1 MKAAL
6 PKAGIDYVHLKALGG
21 FRKPV
26 KGSEDQRGV
35 AKTPGFAATR
45 TTCKPRRSVRRLD
58 QLEELLKEMK
68 TVYCCTEVVF
78 WRCHRQLVFGRAR
91 PSVDIVSG
99 NIFGPGKVEPH
110 KPTESLK
117 LDEGRMTYPG
127 DPEESRRVVKRPCEF
142 LQLSSVSCCV
152 LACTGGKL
160 WQAFQN
166 HVRASGAELAAVDRG
181 EAISKM
187 LSSGNEREIT
197 AFGMIQVAA
206 SGDVL
211 VQRFRDITIQ
221 ESRTGPR
228 NWKILP
234 VADPSGFEVS
244 NPEAEESAALK
255 ACDVGRCDLKLSRAM
270 IQRARRDS
278 RVTNSSDLLKQIL
291 FDYLRSYLSTGN
303 SALAK
308 YEDKST
314 PGDLAREFQDLLNTA
329 PYLRDYAPEFV
340 SYLQTFPQNKPQ
352 AWRNSSTGR
361 RKSSA

>member
-1 MKAAL
+1 MRILAVVL
-6 PKAGIDYVHLKALGG
+6 S
-21 FRKPV
+21 F
-26 KGSEDQRGV
+26 
-35 AKTPGFAATR
+35 
-45 TTCKPRRSVRRLD
+45 
-58 QLEELLKEMK
+58 LL
-68 TVYCCTEVVF
+68 
-78 WRCHRQLVFGRAR
+78 
-91 PSVDIVSG
+91 
-99 NIFGPGKVEPH
+99 
-110 KPTESLK
+110 
-117 LDEGRMTYPG
+117 
-127 DPEESRRVVKRPCEF
+127 
-142 LQLSSVSCCV
+142 LSSP
-152 LACTGGKL
+152 APAGKL

-211 VQRFRDITIQ
+211 VQRFRDITNFKKAEQVLEIGKF
-221 ESRTGPR
+221 SPSP
-228 NWKILP
+228 ILQ
-234 VADPSGFEVS
+234 DLKSLTL
-244 NPEAEESAALK
+244 EAEESAALK

-340 SYLQTFPQNKPQ
+340 SYLQAFPQNKPQ
-352 AWRNSSTGR
+352 GVEEFVYWSKEKFGLKPVISLTHVFIYRRLATDEVLIVSKQIYASHYFDASVGITGLVAASR
-361 RKSSA
+361 PGERSRSYLLYLNRSRVDALGGILGGVATSLLKGQIQEGMATNLKLAKQRLERP